1 VPRGCGSGGNMDT
14 RHWHVISKLAEAFD
28 VKEGVITNFIRC
40 VAARCEGLASRGAMR
55 LGARVRS

>member
-1 VPRGCGSGGNMDT
+1 MDT

>member
-1 VPRGCGSGGNMDT
+1 MDT

-28 VKEGVITNFIRC
+28 VKEGVITNFIRR
-40 VAARCEGLASRGAMR
+40 VAARCEVLASRGAMR